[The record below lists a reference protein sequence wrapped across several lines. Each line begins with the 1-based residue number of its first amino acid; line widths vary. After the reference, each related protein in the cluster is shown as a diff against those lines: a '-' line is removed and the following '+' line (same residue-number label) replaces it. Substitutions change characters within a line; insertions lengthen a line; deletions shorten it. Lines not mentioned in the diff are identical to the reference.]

1 MISEAEL
8 QGIGGKV
15 CEMGNSLKV
24 SGGSLSATTPATRR
38 RLFEVVCDDVRHQIA
53 RGFLRPGDKLP
64 AERELAERLGVGRAA
79 VREALRALEASG
91 VLEFRKGVYGG
102 AFIRNASSSGVR
114 ASISDMLSLGKISL
128 EHLSETRT
136 SLLTFAARLA
146 CERGSEP
153 DFKLVEENIARSAIL
168 EDGHDVVAMIDAIT
182 EFYVLL
188 GNASHNGVLRI
199 LIEAVTD
206 VARDLLLKIR
216 PERTS
221 NLVVVRGQ
229 ILEALRA
236 RDSDTVVRLL
246 TEHMASA
253 HSYVAEQIL
262 GPHGSRQAKRR
273 RATRTLGPKP

>member
-1 MISEAEL
+1 MSPTEPIA
-8 QGIGGKV
+8 
-15 CEMGNSLKV
+15 
-24 SGGSLSATTPATRR
+24 RR
-38 RLFEVVCDDVRHQIA
+38 RLFEVVCDDVRHQLA

-64 AERELAERLGVGRAA
+64 AERELAGRLGVGRAA

-136 SLLTFAARLA
+136 SLLTFAVRLA
-146 CERGSEP
+146 CERGSKG
-153 DFKLVEENIARSAIL
+153 DFQLIEENIARSAAL

-206 VARDLLLKIR
+206 VARDLLLRIR
-216 PERTS
+216 PKHTS
-221 NLVVVRGQ
+221 NLVAVRSQ
-229 ILEALRA
+229 ILESLEA
-236 RDSDTVVRLL
+236 RNGDEAVRLL
-246 TEHMASA
+246 TEHMAHA
-253 HSYVAEQIL
+253 HRYVAEHIL
-262 GPHGSRQAKRR
+262 RPNSRRP
-273 RATRTLGPKP
+273 T